1 MTEKHIN
8 NYLDDKVSVAVPQMQ
23 RMLNSDKKKE
33 IEILKQFYPVNNTFY
48 EICITEIKERFRY
61 GQES

>member
-33 IEILKQFYPVNNTFY
+33 IEILKQLSSEQYFL
-48 EICITEIKERFRY
+48 
-61 GQES
+61 